1 MLNVLASELNETQKA
16 RVNSDDIFK
25 ALGRTYER
33 CEGGYAC
40 TAMLAGY
47 GIIGF
52 RDSYG
57 IRPLIL
63 GSRPSSDGDG
73 TDYMMASES
82 VALQQLGY
90 KRKDMQD
97 ILPGQ
102 AVVIQKG
109 CPPVFSQV
117 QPQKTYAPDIFGKA
131 TRVSD
136 MTLANILLEYCYFA
150 RPDTIID
157 GISVHQSRENMGYKL
172 ADRIV
177 KVLTSKQLSEIDVV
191 CRSTYKNHE

>member
-25 ALGRTYER
+25 ALGRMYGR

-63 GSRPSSDGDG
+63 GSRPLSGGRG
-73 TDYMMASES
+73 TDYMLASES

-117 QPQKTYAPDIFGKA
+117 QPRKAYAPDIFGM
-131 TRVSD
+131 RIHVS
-136 MTLANILLEYCYFA
+136 
-150 RPDTIID
+150 
-157 GISVHQSRENMGYKL
+157 
-172 ADRIV
+172 
-177 KVLTSKQLSEIDVV
+177 
-191 CRSTYKNHE
+191 RSTSANRFCKSTVISRGQIQS